1 MANKLSKLANGLPLT
16 YDYID
21 QIVDSLNKI
30 SDRLDAR
37 SGVKIP
43 RFFGAGNATP
53 TTKTPIVS
61 VGQETFQMTGTGA
74 DESKFI
80 KFNVKFEG
88 KPIVVA
94 TVNQLDERSGQPI
107 NAYCTVCKVNG
118 SSFYAKVF
126 YQSDTTPRNII
137 LNYIAI
143 GFKSD
148 S

>member
-1 MANKLSKLANGLPLT
+1 MGSKLSKLANGLPLT

-21 QIVDSLNKI
+21 QIVDSLNNL

-37 SGVKIP
+37 RGIKIP
-43 RFFGAGNATP
+43 RFFGPNNSRSS
-53 TTKTPIVS
+53 TKTPFVC
-61 VGQETFQMTGTGA
+61 VGQVTLQVTGGVDSGKPVNFETKF
-74 DESKFI
+74 DE
-80 KFNVKFEG
+80 

-94 TVNQLDERSGQPI
+94 TINQLDERSGQPI
-107 NAYCTVCKVNG
+107 NAYCTVCKVNASG
-118 SSFYAKVF
+118 FFVKAF
-126 YQSDTTPRNII
+126 FASDTTPRNMV